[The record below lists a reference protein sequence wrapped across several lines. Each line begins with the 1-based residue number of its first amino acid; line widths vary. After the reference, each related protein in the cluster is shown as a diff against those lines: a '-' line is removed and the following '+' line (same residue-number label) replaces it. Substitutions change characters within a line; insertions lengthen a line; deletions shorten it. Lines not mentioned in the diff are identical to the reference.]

1 MRTSRQVA
9 EKLGTVGQD
18 PDLNGLLF
26 ILISRATGGRQER
39 AAQLCPPQGDT
50 LRKRVKLKMHIFTAA
65 SSRGHPRTT
74 RGYPRPGGNVTK
86 KGRGY
91 PRDHYVPDPPTVI
104 SPAAGDIPGPRRGH
118 PGPPGDVPGRASG
131 MSPTS
136 GDIPSPWR
144 GASPTGSGI
153 SPALRG
159 MSRPRLGVPHS
170 ALHTLKSTHTRDQ
183 KRDSTGCK
191 PLSM

>member
-1 MRTSRQVA
+1 MT
-9 EKLGTVGQD
+9 D
-18 PDLNGLLF
+18 PTLDAPLRR
-26 ILISRATGGRQER
+26 SER
-39 AAQLCPPQGDT
+39 PVPPPSVVPGDS
-50 LRKRVKLKMHIFTAA
+50 A
-65 SSRGHPRTT
+65 GPT
-74 RGYPRPGGNVTK
+74 RGYPRPGGNVPK
-86 KGRGY
+86 KNREY
-91 PRDHYVPDPPTVI
+91 CRDTYIPDPPTGI

-118 PGPPGDVPGRASG
+118 PRPPGDIPGRASGMSPTSGDIPGPSGISPAASG